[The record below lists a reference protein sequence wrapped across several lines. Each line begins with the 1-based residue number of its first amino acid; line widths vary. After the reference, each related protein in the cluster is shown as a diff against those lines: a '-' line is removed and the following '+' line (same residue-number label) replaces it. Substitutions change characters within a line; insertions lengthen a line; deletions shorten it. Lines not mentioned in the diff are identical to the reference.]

1 MALGKEINNFV
12 KMFLATSKMGWDR
25 DYRERRLALEEK
37 KAAGMSPEQWEQFL
51 SRFGVGGNRSG
62 GASSSGGGR
71 DVTSDPALTSLEP
84 HQKAFLNAVAGP
96 ESAGAYNVRYGGAGG
111 AKTFQGY
118 DAHPNI
124 REVIASGPNA
134 GKTSDAAGR
143 YQFLSSTWNSLP
155 REAKGDG
162 KFTPENQDRAAWFLA
177 QRDYKARTGRELD
190 ADLRK
195 DGLTTG
201 ILGNLSGTWE
211 GFKTDPSSAL
221 RAYKNSIGKYST
233 QKSAESNDNVLG
245 PTQAPTVEQAGGVSG
260 PSTGAVPLPP
270 RRPDNLT
277 PQKNAE
283 AETALPMEPQNT
295 AEVAPEAEKPMEFAQ
310 AEPAQTALPME
321 EETTFA
327 ARGGMIEPQNDQ
339 ALRAALFEV
348 QNSMGPQQAA
358 LPDGSRGQ
366 RMASL
371 QKGEGAISPDAYDA
385 LRKSVDPDG
394 MNPNATRDAMNK
406 IYGFYVAKGDKA
418 AAAKVAAGVL
428 QAARNRSM
436 EFGQMAGDA
445 LEKKNYPL
453 AARALAAAYNEVPD
467 GKRVT
472 AEVNE
477 QGVGRA
483 TVMDANTD
491 KVVEQM
497 ELNPRTLGVATM
509 QFMGGNEFYAHLAS
523 SLGRAPDRGIG
534 NG

>member
-62 GASSSGGGR
+62 GASGSGTSSSGGGTPR
-71 DVTSDPALTSLEP
+71 TTEQQRVAAQERMNYLINEKGADP
-84 HQKAFLNAVAGP
+84 KVAAAIVGNTWH
-96 ESAGAYNVRYGGAGG
+96 EGAG
-111 AKTFQGY
+111 FQTTVRG
-118 DAHPNI
+118 DNGNSFG
-124 REVIASGPNA
+124 EF
-134 GKTSDAAGR
+134 
-143 YQFLSSTWNSLP
+143 QFNN
-155 REAKGDG
+155 KGEMPP
-162 KFTPENQDRAAWFLA
+162 FQAWA
-177 QRDYKARTGRELD
+177 QRNNRDINDWKSQYDFVWDARLNG
-190 ADLRK
+190 
-195 DGLTTG
+195 
-201 ILGNLSGTWE
+201 
-211 GFKTDPSSAL
+211 P
-221 RAYKNSIGKYST
+221 YKNVLERMQAAPDQRSAAEIFMRGYERPSIPHLGSRQSYADQALGLFGKGKKASAA
-233 QKSAESNDNVLG
+233 AESNDNVLG
-245 PTQAPTVEQAGGVSG
+245 PTQE
-260 PSTGAVPLPP
+260 PSAGAVPLPP

-327 ARGGMIEPQNDQ
+327 ARGGMIEAQNDQ

-348 QNSMGPQQAA
+348 QNSMGSQQAA
-358 LPDGSRGQ
+358 LPDGNRGQ

-418 AAAKVAAGVL
+418 AASKVAAGVL

-523 SLGRAPDRGIG
+523 SLGRAPERGIG